1 MSGRVIKPNSLSP
14 CLGRQHPDYPELF
27 YMDMEVVDTVGC
39 FSGYVPRDVATLVE
53 AAPDLLALA
62 RQYASECGDCNGAG
76 TRTITTYPG
85 GIEVDNDDQPCE
97 ACANIRKV
105 IDKAT
110 KERA

>member
-27 YMDMEVVDTVGC
+27 YMDMEVADTVGC

-62 RQYASECGDCNGAG
+62 RQYASECAECGGSNEVIKNDRGGDPDHDRA
-76 TRTITTYPG
+76 
-85 GIEVDNDDQPCE
+85 EPCA
-97 ACANIRKV
+97 ACADIRKV
-105 IDKAT
+105 IDAAV
-110 KERA
+110 RS